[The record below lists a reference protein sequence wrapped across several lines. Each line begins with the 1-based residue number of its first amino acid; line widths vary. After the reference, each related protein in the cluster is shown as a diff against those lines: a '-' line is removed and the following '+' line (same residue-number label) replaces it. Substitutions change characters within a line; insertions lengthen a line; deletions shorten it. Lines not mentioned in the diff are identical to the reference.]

1 MTMTA
6 VSTIIKDVSKAE
18 KLPTRDGFGKGL
30 VELGAENPK
39 VVTLCADLTESTRAQ
54 WFKEKFPTRFFE
66 FGITEQT
73 MMGAAAGFA
82 LSGKVPFACSYAV
95 FNPGRNWDFLRVS
108 VCYNN
113 VNVKI
118 VGAHAGISVGADG
131 ATHQAL
137 EDLALTRVLPNLT
150 VVVPCDAVEARKAT
164 LAVGRH
170 VGPCYLRLGRAA
182 SAVVTTEST
191 PFTLGKAEVF
201 REGKDVLL
209 VACGIM
215 VAEAMKAAETLSRKR
230 ISCTVLNMHTI
241 KPLDTSTLI
250 EWAKKSKAVVSCEE
264 HQVNG
269 GLGGAVAEALGSHHP
284 LPLER
289 VGVLD
294 VFGESGSPE
303 DLMKKY
309 GLTAEHIVS
318 AVQKVL
324 GRR

>member
-30 VELGAENPK
+30 VELGAENHK

-131 ATHQAL
+131 ASHQAL

-150 VVVPCDAVEARKAT
+150 VVVPADAREAQAAT
-164 LAVGRH
+164 LAAAAWQ
-170 VGPCYLRLGRAA
+170 GPVYLRLCREKTPVFTPEKTTFSIGAA
-182 SAVVTTEST
+182 QVARPGKEI
-191 PFTLGKAEVF
+191 TLI
-201 REGKDVLL
+201 
-209 VACGIM
+209 ACG
-215 VAEAMKAAETLSRKR
+215 
-230 ISCTVLNMHTI
+230 
-241 KPLDTSTLI
+241 
-250 EWAKKSKAVVSCEE
+250 
-264 HQVNG
+264 
-269 GLGGAVAEALGSHHP
+269 
-284 LPLER
+284 
-289 VGVLD
+289 
-294 VFGESGSPE
+294 
-303 DLMKKY
+303 
-309 GLTAEHIVS
+309 
-318 AVQKVL
+318 
-324 GRR
+324 